1 MDTNHH
7 SKKDIVA
14 VRKNSD
20 GDIEEVKFHDGTTAS
35 VEQAIEMAE
44 EDLINHVNTGAT
56 RGENSHKTLRSD
68 PDGDP
73 SNNLDNLP
81 GF

>member
-1 MDTNHH
+1 MA
-7 SKKDIVA
+7 SKKEIVA
-14 VRKNSD
+14 VRKNGD
-20 GDIEEVKFHDGTTAS
+20 GDIQEVQFNDGSTAS
-35 VEQAIEMAE
+35 VEQAIQMAE
-44 EDLINHVNTGAT
+44 EDGIANVNTGAT

-81 GF
+81 EF

>member
-1 MDTNHH
+1 MDNA
-7 SKKDIVA
+7 KKDIVA
-14 VRKNSD
+14 VRKNGD
-20 GDIEEVKFHDGTTAS
+20 GDIQEVKFNDGTTAS
-35 VEQAIEMAE
+35 VEQAIQMAE
-44 EDLINHVNTGAT
+44 EDSINNVNTGAT

-81 GF
+81 SF

>member
-1 MDTNHH
+1 MVP
-7 SKKDIVA
+7 KKEIVA
-14 VRKNSD
+14 VRKNGD
-20 GDIEEVKFHDGTTAS
+20 GDIQEVQFNDGSTAS
-35 VEQAIEMAE
+35 VAQAIQMAE
-44 EDLINHVNTGAT
+44 EDLIANVNTGAT

-73 SNNLDNLP
+73 TNNLDNLP

>member
-1 MDTNHH
+1 MDTDDNP
-7 SKKDIVA
+7 KKDIVA

-35 VEQAIEMAE
+35 VEEAIQMAE

-68 PDGDP
+68 PDGDS

-81 GF
+81 TF

>member
-1 MDTNHH
+1 MA
-7 SKKDIVA
+7 KDITA
-14 VRKNSD
+14 VRKNGD
-20 GDIEEVKFHDGTTAS
+20 GDIQEVQFNDGTTAS
-35 VEQAIEMAE
+35 IEQAIQMAE
-44 EDLINHVNTGAT
+44 NGLINNVNTGAT

-81 GF
+81 SF